1 MFVPAQA
8 KVQAYDTDSKALSSL
23 DQGHCDMMAP
33 DQADMGPLH
42 QVFSLSW
49 GSLEGGKLL
58 SGENPSVLAEAATS
72 QREPCVQ
79 DPSRPSVWVHAK
91 SS

>member
-8 KVQAYDTDSKALSSL
+8 RAQAYDMCSKALSAL
-23 DQGHCDMMAP
+23 DQGHSDMMAP
-33 DQADMGPLH
+33 DQADTGP
-42 QVFSLSW
+42 SPSW

-72 QREPCVQ
+72 RREPGVQ
-79 DPSRPSVWVHAK
+79 DPRS
-91 SS
+91 